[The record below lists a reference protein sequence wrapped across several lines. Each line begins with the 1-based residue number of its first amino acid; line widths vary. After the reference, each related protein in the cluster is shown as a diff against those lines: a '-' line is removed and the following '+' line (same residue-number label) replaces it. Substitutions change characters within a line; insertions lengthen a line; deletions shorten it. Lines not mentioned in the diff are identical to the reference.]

1 MRTAIAT
8 VSLSGTLT
16 EKLTAASRAGF
27 DGVEIFENDLL
38 ASRLAPEEVRERCA
52 DLGLSIDLYQ
62 PMRDMEAVPEE
73 EFSRNLR
80 RARRKF
86 EVMRRLG
93 ADTVLVC
100 SSVHAAAV
108 DDDELAA
115 RQLSQLADLAQEFG
129 IRVAYEALA
138 WGRHVSTYD
147 HAWRIVEAAD
157 HPALGTCLDSFHI
170 LSRGSDPKAI
180 ADIPGEKIF
189 FLQLADAPLLAMDVL
204 QWSWHYRCFPGQGGF
219 DVAGLVRHVLRAG
232 YDGPLSLEVF
242 NDVFR
247 QAEAGPAA
255 VDAHRSLLVLQE
267 SLGSVELPG
276 PVVPTGVAFAELVT
290 PDAEP
295 VSEVLGALGFA
306 RTARHRSK
314 PVDLWEQG
322 EARVLV
328 NTGPAVRR
336 EGTGLAAIGLES
348 PDPAGAA
355 RRAEALLSPVLPRR
369 RATTD
374 APLDAVA
381 APDGTELFFCATGR
395 PELPDWRGDFE
406 DVVHTATTP
415 GVHAASGYGAHPA
428 TAPGAHVATGSGVP
442 AATGRGARD
451 VTGLGTQDAPGLGAY
466 TATEPGACA
475 PKQPGAHARTTPGGQ
490 AASEPDAQDTPAPD
504 AHTATT
510 PGVHTA
516 TEPGAPAA
524 TRPRAHTAPK
534 PDAQDTTAPGAQNT
548 TAPDAHTAPTPHVT
562 RIDHLAL
569 VQPWHQFDE
578 AALFHRSVLGL
589 SAQESVD
596 VADPYGLLR
605 SRAVA
610 NGDGSVRIVL
620 SVGAAPRDDTV
631 HAQHIALATDDVVA
645 AARRFL
651 AAGGRLL
658 PIPANYYDDLA
669 ARFEFAD
676 GELETYREL
685 GILYDRDAHGEFR
698 HCYTRTVGRVF
709 FELVQRDG
717 GHRGYGAQ
725 NAPVRLAAQHLTG
738 G

>member
-100 SSVHAAAV
+100 SSVHPAAV

-115 RQLSQLADLAQEFG
+115 RQLSQLADLAAEFG

-204 QWSWHYRCFPGQGGF
+204 QWSRHYRCFPGQGGF
-219 DVAGLVRHVLRAG
+219 DVAGLVRQVLRAG

-355 RRAEALLSPVLPRR
+355 RRAEALLAPVLPRR

-406 DVVHTATTP
+406 DVAHVSHVADTAYVAAEP
-415 GVHAASGYGAHPA
+415 GV
-428 TAPGAHVATGSGVP
+428 
-442 AATGRGARD
+442 R
-451 VTGLGTQDAPGLGAY
+451 
-466 TATEPGACA
+466 
-475 PKQPGAHARTTPGGQ
+475 
-490 AASEPDAQDTPAPD
+490 
-504 AHTATT
+504 
-510 PGVHTA
+510 
-516 TEPGAPAA
+516 
-524 TRPRAHTAPK
+524 
-534 PDAQDTTAPGAQNT
+534 
-548 TAPDAHTAPTPHVT
+548 

-589 SAQESVD
+589 AAQASVD

-709 FELVQRDG
+709 FELVQRDS

>member
-1 MRTAIAT
+1 MLTSIAT
-8 VSLSGTLT
+8 VSLSGSLT

-38 ASRLAPEEVRERCA
+38 ASPLSPEEIRARCA

-62 PMRDMEAVPEE
+62 PMRDIEAVPED
-73 EFSRNLR
+73 EFARNLR
-80 RARRKF
+80 RARHKF

-93 ADTVLVC
+93 AETVLVC
-100 SSVHAAAV
+100 SSVSPLAV
-108 DDDELAA
+108 DDDALAA
-115 RQLSQLADLAQEFG
+115 EQLSQLADLAQDSG

-147 HAWRIVEAAD
+147 HAWHVVETAD

-170 LSRGSDPKAI
+170 LSRGSDPKGI
-180 ADIPGEKIF
+180 EDIPGEKIF

-204 QWSWHYRCFPGQGGF
+204 QWSRHYRCFPGQGGF
-219 DVAGLVRHVLRAG
+219 DVAGLVRHVLRTG
-232 YDGPLSLEVF
+232 YAGPLSLEVF

-247 QAEAGPAA
+247 QAEAGPTA
-255 VDAHRSLLVLQE
+255 VDAQRSLLVLQE
-267 SLGSVELPG
+267 AVGPAELPA
-276 PVVPTGVAFAELVT
+276 PVVPTGVAFAELIT

-295 VSEVLGALGFA
+295 VSEVLGALGFV

-314 PVDLWEQG
+314 PVDLWQAG

-328 NTGPAVRR
+328 NTGPAARR
-336 EGTGLAAIGLES
+336 DGTGLAAIGLES

-355 RRAEALLSPVLPRR
+355 RRAEALLAPVLPRR
-369 RATTD
+369 RASED

-395 PELPDWRGDFE
+395 PQLPDWRGDFE
-406 DVVHTATTP
+406 DAEHAGPVSP
-415 GVHAASGYGAHPA
+415 GV
-428 TAPGAHVATGSGVP
+428 
-442 AATGRGARD
+442 R
-451 VTGLGTQDAPGLGAY
+451 
-466 TATEPGACA
+466 
-475 PKQPGAHARTTPGGQ
+475 
-490 AASEPDAQDTPAPD
+490 
-504 AHTATT
+504 
-510 PGVHTA
+510 
-516 TEPGAPAA
+516 
-524 TRPRAHTAPK
+524 
-534 PDAQDTTAPGAQNT
+534 
-548 TAPDAHTAPTPHVT
+548 

-569 VQPWHQFDE
+569 VQPWHHFEE
-578 AALFHRSVLGL
+578 ATLFHRSVLGL

-610 NGDGSVRIVL
+610 AADGSVRIAL
-620 SVGAAPRDDTV
+620 SVGAAPADDTV

-645 AARRFL
+645 AARRFRE
-651 AAGGRLL
+651 AGGLL
-658 PIPANYYDDLA
+658 LAMPANYYDDLA
-669 ARFEFAD
+669 ARFEFAE

-685 GILYDRDAHGEFR
+685 GILYDRDRYGEFR

-717 GHRGYGAQ
+717 GYQGYGAQ
-725 NAPVRLAAQHLTG
+725 NAPVRLAAQHAARRLTG

>member
-1 MRTAIAT
+1 MRTSIAT
-8 VSLSGTLT
+8 VSLSGSLT

-38 ASRLAPEEVRERCA
+38 ASPLTPEEIRARCA
-52 DLGLSIDLYQ
+52 DLGLTVDLYQ
-62 PMRDMEAVPEE
+62 PMRDIEAVPAD
-73 EFSRNLR
+73 EFARGLR
-80 RARRKF
+80 RARHKF

-100 SSVHAAAV
+100 SSVHPLAV
-108 DDDELAA
+108 DDDALAA
-115 RQLSQLADLAQEFG
+115 YHLRQLADLAQQFG

-170 LSRGSDPKAI
+170 LSRGSDPKGI
-180 ADIPGEKIF
+180 EDIPGEKIF

-204 QWSWHYRCFPGQGGF
+204 QWSRHYRCFPGQGGF
-219 DVAGLVRHVLRAG
+219 DVAGLVRHVLRTG

-247 QAEAGPAA
+247 QAEAGPTA

-267 SLGSVELPG
+267 TVGVATPPP

-295 VSEVLGALGFA
+295 VSAVLGALGFA

-314 PVDLWEQG
+314 PVDLWQQG
-322 EARVLV
+322 EARILV
-328 NTGPAVRR
+328 NTSGAARR
-336 EGTGLAAIGLES
+336 DGTGLAAIGLES

-355 RRAEALLSPVLPRR
+355 RRAEALLAPVLPRR
-369 RATTD
+369 RAPED

-381 APDGTELFFCATGR
+381 APDGTQLFFCAR
-395 PELPDWRGDFE
+395 ARNELPDWRADFTDAAHE
-406 DVVHTATTP
+406 AGTP
-415 GVHAASGYGAHPA
+415 GVHG
-428 TAPGAHVATGSGVP
+428 
-442 AATGRGARD
+442 
-451 VTGLGTQDAPGLGAY
+451 
-466 TATEPGACA
+466 
-475 PKQPGAHARTTPGGQ
+475 
-490 AASEPDAQDTPAPD
+490 
-504 AHTATT
+504 
-510 PGVHTA
+510 
-516 TEPGAPAA
+516 
-524 TRPRAHTAPK
+524 
-534 PDAQDTTAPGAQNT
+534 
-548 TAPDAHTAPTPHVT
+548 
-562 RIDHLAL
+562 IDHLAL
-569 VQPWHQFDE
+569 TQPWHHFDE
-578 AALFHRSVLGL
+578 ATLFHRSVLGL
-589 SAQESVD
+589 HAQESVD

-605 SRAVA
+605 SRAVTNA
-610 NGDGSVRIVL
+610 DGSVRIAL
-620 SVGAAPRDDTV
+620 SVGAAPTDDPV
-631 HAQHIALATDDVVA
+631 HAQHIALATDDVVT
-645 AARRFL
+645 AARGFR
-651 AAGGRLL
+651 ASGGRLL

-669 ARFEFAD
+669 ARYEFAD

-698 HCYTRTVGRVF
+698 HCYTVTVGRVF

-717 GHRGYGAQ
+717 YRGYGAQ
-725 NAPVRLAAQHLTG
+725 NAPVRLAAQHAGRAVIG